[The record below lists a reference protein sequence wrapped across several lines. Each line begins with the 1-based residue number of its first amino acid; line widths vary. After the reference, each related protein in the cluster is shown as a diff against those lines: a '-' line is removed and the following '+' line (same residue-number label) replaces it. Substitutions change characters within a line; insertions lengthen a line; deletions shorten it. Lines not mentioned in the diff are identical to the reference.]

1 MLTNLK
7 EWFLKVFLVNYIKDF
22 LQRLKG
28 YRMFLGIV
36 LTLFQIAA
44 QIVASPETKSILE
57 VLIKAFADVTAGQL
71 DPSEITIVA
80 TSLYAIWG
88 AIMKIVKAAKQVP
101 QVPTV
106 LIKKV

>member
-1 MLTNLK
+1 MLDKIK
-7 EWFLKVFLVNYIKDF
+7 EWFLQVFLVNYIKDF
-22 LQRLKG
+22 LERLKG

-36 LTLFQIAA
+36 LTLFQVAA
-44 QIVASPETKSILE
+44 QIVASPETKNILG

-71 DPSEITIVA
+71 EPGEITIVA
-80 TSLYAIWG
+80 TSLYAVWG
-88 AIMKIVKAAKQVP
+88 AIMKIIKAAKQVP